1 MDVMMKQMF
10 RWMGRI
16 FYLVNW
22 QKAANLDNEFIL
34 NIYFE
39 IKMYQKE
46 IKYIYIKCL
55 YDTDCHIKISV
66 TWEFTTIVM
75 CCWSN
80 AFGKAKL
87 ILGFISCKIIEEI
100 SFCGNYDMRS

>member
-1 MDVMMKQMF
+1 MKKF
-10 RWMGRI
+10 NA
-16 FYLVNW
+16 F
-22 QKAANLDNEFIL
+22 
-34 NIYFE
+34 
-39 IKMYQKE
+39 
-46 IKYIYIKCL
+46 
-55 YDTDCHIKISV
+55 V
-66 TWEFTTIVM
+66 TLIVTQEFTTIVM